1 MAMTTRPEQM
11 PSFGRLESVEL
22 RDAWASEATGFT
34 PWLAEADNLALLAET
49 LGLNLEV
56 EAIERPVGPFRADI
70 LCRDLDTGSWVLIEN
85 QIERTD
91 HTHLGQ
97 ILTYAAGLS
106 AAVIVWVSAR
116 FTAEH
121 RAALDWLNTISQDEF
136 AFFGVEVEL
145 WRIAASLPAPRF
157 NIVSKPNAWSRAVA
171 KTAQRAARGEPEGID
186 VNRVAY
192 WSAFAERLAEH
203 DGPLK
208 PRREPPR
215 LGYYSF
221 TIDAKKSC
229 YLYAYRLVDKQRIGV
244 YVAFYGPDSRRF
256 FEQLSADR
264 EEIEQRIGDK
274 PWWEEVQPDRKYYIG
289 LLLDN
294 ADALDEADWPRQHD
308 WLVSRLDRLYTT
320 LAPRIAILTPAAVA
334 MSETA

>member
-1 MAMTTRPEQM
+1 M
-11 PSFGRLESVEL
+11 
-22 RDAWASEATGFT
+22 
-34 PWLAEADNLALLAET
+34 
-49 LGLNLEV
+49 
-56 EAIERPVGPFRADI
+56 
-70 LCRDLDTGSWVLIEN
+70 
-85 QIERTD
+85 
-91 HTHLGQ
+91 
-97 ILTYAAGLS
+97 
-106 AAVIVWVSAR
+106 
-116 FTAEH
+116 
-121 RAALDWLNTISQDEF
+121 
-136 AFFGVEVEL
+136 EL

-203 DGPLK
+203 DGLLR
-208 PRREPPR
+208 PRSEPPR

-256 FEQLSADR
+256 FEQLGADR
-264 EEIEQRIGDK
+264 EEIEQTIGEK

-289 LLLDN
+289 VSLEN
-294 ADALDEADWPRQHD
+294 AR
-308 WLVSRLDRLYTT
+308 SRLAASTRLAGKPPGPTLHHIGATDRHFDASCRNDVRDRLKAS
-320 LAPRIAILTPAAVA
+320 LRAPARCPPQRDLPVFAADGLQACEGRICLRKAMPSLCIAGGRHQGFRPA
-334 MSETA
+334 